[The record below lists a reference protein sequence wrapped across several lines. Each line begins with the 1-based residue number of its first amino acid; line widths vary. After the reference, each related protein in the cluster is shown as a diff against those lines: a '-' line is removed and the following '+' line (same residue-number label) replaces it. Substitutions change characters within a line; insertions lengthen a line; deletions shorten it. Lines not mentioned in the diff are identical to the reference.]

1 MSNAPRTLSDS
12 VPRRSFLRRAWE
24 RFVKENPASY
34 LFWAFLLPAALM
46 FVLYA
51 ALGTYPFGKSSV
63 LVLDLNGQYVH
74 FFEGLRDLVYGEG
87 SFLYSF
93 SRNMGGEFLGI
104 YAYYL
109 ASPLSYI
116 VCLFPKHAI
125 LEALYTMFVL
135 KVGLCGLTFGYYL
148 HRAAKVRGKAATV
161 MFSTMYALCGYCVIY
176 QHNTMWIDCVILLPL
191 VTLGLEELISRRKYL
206 LFTVTLALSI
216 LSNFYI
222 GYMICLYVFVYAIY
236 YYFSRMPRDC
246 NPLGERWHLPRAV
259 ARVLLF
265 SVIAIAIAAVI
276 ILPTVYSLSFGKN
289 DFQTP
294 NFSPTQRFDF
304 LDFLSKF
311 FVGSYDTV
319 RPEGLPI
326 VYSGMLA
333 LILLPIYF
341 LSSRRPRRER
351 IGTALFA
358 AFFILCFNFNPA
370 DRVWHGFALP
380 NWLNYRYS
388 FLFCFIILVAGR
400 KAYDALRDNAPRTIL
415 SICGILG
422 LVLLICQK
430 LELKNMPDFSAIW
443 LSLAFLVI
451 YCIGLSLA
459 TRTKTRETTAMI
471 LCVVVSLEMFC
482 AGLLNLVSLD
492 EDVVIS
498 SYTSYHDVYDP
509 IQPLIDEVKAEDTS
523 FYRMEKNFHRNVND
537 PFALGYRGLSGSTST
552 LNKETIL
559 FLQRM
564 GYSSH
569 SHWSKYLGGTPL
581 SDSLLG
587 VRYLLVKSEDKTVD
601 PLWGE
606 KYKTTEDGKY
616 LIYRNPN
623 ALSLAY
629 AVSGD
634 IKNLY
639 FSDPNPA
646 EAYDEVDEEGN
657 PLVELIDYKEIYSP
671 FERMN
676 AMVTKMLG
684 EEKTIE
690 VFKKVNRVEI
700 TTDNINLS
708 FAGGHK
714 KYSPVNAKADA
725 SLEYTGKTQ
734 ASGIL
739 YVYFPSKYPREVSVS
754 LNGSSYG
761 TYFGN
766 ETNRILNL
774 GNFEAGEDFR
784 VKLTLKSNDLYLKS
798 GEEYFYYLDT
808 EVYEE
813 VMNRLTQGNLQISS
827 YTERHFEGT
836 VNTTENTGTVFT
848 TIAYDEG
855 WHVTVDG
862 QPVEIYKTLDALIAF
877 DIPDNTPGEHTIV
890 MDYLPDSFV
899 KGCIIS
905 LCGLLCL
912 ILVVIFDKKL
922 RALLVRIFPA
932 DRGEDLT
939 PEPDFD
945 AAEQG
950 ELPEPPNAPTVERVR
965 PAVIPDAEVFEP
977 PAADPEVDDPTRA
990 SEAKAPDA
998 KTSEESAPEEN
1009 SPENP

>member
-1 MSNAPRTLSDS
+1 MNNTPQQFPDAS
-12 VPRRSFLRRAWE
+12 PRRSFLRRAWA
-24 RFVKENPASY
+24 RFVTENPASY
-34 LFWAFLLPAALM
+34 LFWAFFLPAALM

-51 ALGTYPFGKSSV
+51 ALGTFPFGKSSV

-93 SRNMGGEFLGI
+93 ERAMGGEFLGI

-125 LEALYTMFVL
+125 LEALYTMFVI

-148 HRAAKVRGKAATV
+148 HRAAKVKGHAATV
-161 MFSTMYALCGYCVIY
+161 MFSVMYALCGYCVIY

-191 VTLGLEELISRRKYL
+191 VTLGLEELISHRKYL

-222 GYMICLYVFVYAIY
+222 GYMVCIYVFAYSVY
-236 YYFSRMPRDC
+236 YYFSRTKEEC
-246 NPLGERWHLPRAV
+246 NPFGERGHFPRAV

-265 SVIAIAIAAVI
+265 SAIAIAIAAII
-276 ILPTVYSLSFGKN
+276 ILPAVYALTFGKN
-289 DFQTP
+289 DFQSP

-333 LILLPIYF
+333 LILLPLYF
-341 LSSRRPRRER
+341 LSSRRSRRER

-388 FLFCFIILVAGR
+388 FMFCFVILVAGR

-415 SICGILG
+415 SVCGILG
-422 LVLLICQK
+422 LVLLILQK
-430 LELKNMPDFSAIW
+430 LELKNMPDFGAVW

-459 TRTKTRETTAMI
+459 TRTKARETTAMI
-471 LCVVVSLEMFC
+471 LCVVVCLEMFC

-498 SYTSYHDVYDP
+498 GYNSYHDFYDP
-509 IQPLIDEVKAEDTS
+509 IQPLIDEVKAEDSS
-523 FYRMEKNFHRNVND
+523 FYRMEKNIHRNVND
-537 PFALGYRGLSGSTST
+537 PFALGIRGLSGSTST
-552 LNKETIL
+552 LNAETIL

-587 VRYLLVKSEDKTVD
+587 VRYLLAKSDDQTVD

-606 KYKTTEDGKY
+606 FYKSDADSKYS
-616 LIYRNPN
+616 IYKNPY
-623 ALSLAY
+623 AMSIAY
-629 AVSGD
+629 AVNSD
-634 IKNLY
+634 IKDLY

-646 EAYDEVDEEGN
+646 EAYDNIDEEGN
-657 PLVELIDYKEIYSP
+657 PIELIDYKEIYSP

-676 AMVTKMLG
+676 EMVTKMLG
-684 EEKTIE
+684 DKKTVE
-690 VFKKVNRVEI
+690 VFKKIDRVEI

-714 KYSPVNAKADA
+714 KYTPVNSKADA
-725 SLEYTGKTQ
+725 SIDYNGAAQATGT
-734 ASGIL
+734 L
-739 YVYFPSKYPREVSVS
+739 YAYFPSKYPREVSVS
-754 LNGSSYG
+754 LNGASYG
-761 TYFGN
+761 TFFGN

-774 GNFEAGEDFR
+774 GTFDQGEEFR
-784 VKLTLKSNDLYLKS
+784 VKLTLKSDDLYLKS
-798 GEEYFYYLDT
+798 GEDYFYYLDE
-808 EVYEE
+808 EVYRD
-813 VMNRLTQGNLQISS
+813 VMTRLAQGNLQITS

-836 VNTTENTGTVFT
+836 VTTTEETGTVFT

-877 DIPDNTPGEHTIV
+877 DIPDNTPGEHTIII
-890 MDYLPDSFV
+890 DYMPDSFV
-899 KGCIIS
+899 YGCIIT
-905 LCGLLCL
+905 GVGILCL
-912 ILVVIFDKKL
+912 VLILIFDKKL
-922 RALLVRIFPA
+922 RRLLVRVFPA
-932 DRGEDLT
+932 DTNPSGIIQESISSDNGNETPSQTEGEEAKDT
-939 PEPDFD
+939 DIP
-945 AAEQG
+945 
-950 ELPEPPNAPTVERVR
+950 R
-965 PAVIPDAEVFEP
+965 PAIIPDEEVTAERIVSP
-977 PAADPEVDDPTRA
+977 PDPIDNC
-990 SEAKAPDA
+990 
-998 KTSEESAPEEN
+998 EN
-1009 SPENP
+1009 NSPPSPENKE